1 MNKEKPRYS
10 NHITAIKPKTTKLRP
25 FIVADTET
33 LLDEKSHAH
42 VPYAVGYMLVS
53 PGDDVGSKADY
64 EIETRF
70 SESHVKFL
78 PKMEDRSKRMM
89 FEFLNSLERTLT
101 VNKSVRTV
109 YFHNLAKFDGIFFM
123 RHYVERTDNIYRFKP
138 LIRNHMLYELKV
150 HKGRKL
156 LMRFRDSCN
165 LLPGS
170 LASLAERLCP
180 QLGPKGSIQHQEVR
194 LSNLQERGEELLSY
208 MRQDIRLLG
217 GVMLKAQEIYWL
229 NYQIYIEELMT
240 LSSLATRIFRMKYYD
255 EKRFPIHIPNR
266 NEDTFIRRGY
276 YGGHTDAYIPSGENL
291 YYYDVNSLY
300 PFIMKTYPMPG
311 GVPVWRGNLEGERLD
326 DLFGFIEALVV
337 CPSDIIRPF
346 LPYRDK
352 NSNTLLFPTGQFAG
366 VYYSEEFQYA
376 RDLGYT
382 IIPLRGYLF
391 EKKASPFEA
400 FVSELYGSRQR
411 AKKEGDEAMSY
422 VYKTLM
428 NSLYGRFGINPVSTV
443 TELCDRE
450 RYEEFLRKD
459 NFTSANQL
467 TENYYIVSYITNRAE
482 DKDWNPPRI
491 SAVQISA
498 AITACS
504 RINMY
509 QYISRDDCYY
519 TDTDSVVLGSPIPDE
534 VISSTELGKFKLE
547 YFVKKGIFLAPKSYY
562 ILTTEEKRVLK
573 HKGIAKSL
581 VNEEWFE
588 TQYAELHKTKQIPVQ
603 TNFQIDWE
611 SLNVMKREKIVN
623 LGIKVNTKREPVFDN
638 NQTWVDTTPLNVTDY
653 AGQEKRILE
662 YNLECL
668 QKENA
673 MKDREIE
680 QLRSLIASISSD
692 SLRKDEQGR
701 SQPSDDPNNPAIQSH
716 SSPTLFKHPPIKNKN
731 KNKNK
736 HTYRGKKKKKK
747 PG

>member
-1 MNKEKPRYS
+1 MPLTRAVFRITGERKRPGADLPLRVGLAIGFVARSSPRCSSQCITPINEARSTPRSQGLEDPSPKGVVATFCATTDSDDLLHSPLPNTAETNGSKQGRAFREEYKVVVSVTLYLAPEIPKSRSLCSACGRVGTLANVSWRREQSHGNWSRLMDMQGSELFYNLYTGSLLAENEFVEPYARSCDYVIISLEVLRLLYRYAYNMDSDYIKFTIGLVVETSSGIYRLTVGKAIPLFDSNGAKPGFYIAPPSISNSDILSLILDDLSSSIIGLEVPEAKSMNKEKPRYS
-10 NHITAIKPKTTKLRP
+10 NHITAIKPKTMKLRP

-53 PGDDVGSKADY
+53 PRDDVGSKADY
-64 EIETRF
+64 EIEPRF

-101 VNKSVRTV
+101 INKSVRTV

-180 QLGPKGSIQHQEVR
+180 QLGPKGSIQHQE
-194 LSNLQERGEELLSY
+194 
-208 MRQDIRLLG
+208 
-217 GVMLKAQEIYWL
+217 
-229 NYQIYIEELMT
+229 IYIEELMT

-276 YGGHTDAYIPSGENL
+276 YGSHTDAYIPSGENL

-326 DLFGFIEALVV
+326 DL
-337 CPSDIIRPF
+337 
-346 LPYRDK
+346 
-352 NSNTLLFPTGQFAG
+352 QFAG

-443 TELCDRE
+443 TELCDTE

-459 NFTSANQL
+459 NFTFLHFNIRYGISG
-467 TENYYIVSYITNRAE
+467 TVPYSENVLAHNRLHPMLL
-482 DKDWNPPRI
+482 DRMP
-491 SAVQISA
+491 
-498 AITACS
+498 S
-504 RINMY
+504 RT
-509 QYISRDDCYY
+509 R
-519 TDTDSVVLGSPIPDE
+519 
-534 VISSTELGKFKLE
+534 
-547 YFVKKGIFLAPKSYY
+547 VKKEDS
-562 ILTTEEKRVLK
+562 T
-573 HKGIAKSL
+573 
-581 VNEEWFE
+581 
-588 TQYAELHKTKQIPVQ
+588 
-603 TNFQIDWE
+603 
-611 SLNVMKREKIVN
+611 
-623 LGIKVNTKREPVFDN
+623 
-638 NQTWVDTTPLNVTDY
+638 
-653 AGQEKRILE
+653 
-662 YNLECL
+662 
-668 QKENA
+668 
-673 MKDREIE
+673 
-680 QLRSLIASISSD
+680 SS
-692 SLRKDEQGR
+692 K
-701 SQPSDDPNNPAIQSH
+701 A
-716 SSPTLFKHPPIKNKN
+716 
-731 KNKNK
+731 
-736 HTYRGKKKKKK
+736 
-747 PG
+747 

>member
-78 PKMEDRSKRMM
+78 PKMEDRR
-89 FEFLNSLERTLT
+89 
-101 VNKSVRTV
+101 
-109 YFHNLAKFDGIFFM
+109 
-123 RHYVERTDNIYRFKP
+123 
-138 LIRNHMLYELKV
+138 
-150 HKGRKL
+150 
-156 LMRFRDSCN
+156 
-165 LLPGS
+165 S

-311 GVPVWRGNLEGERLD
+311 GVPVWRGNLE
-326 DLFGFIEALVV
+326 
-337 CPSDIIRPF
+337 
-346 LPYRDK
+346 
-352 NSNTLLFPTGQFAG
+352 GQFAG

-680 QLRSLIASISSD
+680 QLSFLHFNIRYGISGTVPYSENVLAHNRLHPMLLDRMPSRTRVKKED
-692 SLRKDEQGR
+692 S
-701 SQPSDDPNNPAIQSH
+701 
-716 SSPTLFKHPPIKNKN
+716 T
-731 KNKNK
+731 
-736 HTYRGKKKKKK
+736 
-747 PG
+747 